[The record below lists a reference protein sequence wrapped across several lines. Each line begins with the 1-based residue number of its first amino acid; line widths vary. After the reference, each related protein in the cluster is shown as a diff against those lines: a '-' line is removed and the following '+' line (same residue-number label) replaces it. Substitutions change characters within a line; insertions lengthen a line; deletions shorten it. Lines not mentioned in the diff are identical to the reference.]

1 VDEQHGS
8 GNARPSAAV
17 AAEIREAVFRG
28 EYVPGQRLVE
38 VELCDAFA
46 ASRSAVRGAL
56 QQLANE
62 GLIEVQRN
70 RGARV
75 RRVSR
80 DEAIEITEVR
90 RMVEGLIA
98 AKAAS
103 RARPEQVAELRQIAA
118 AMRRAV
124 REHDALGYSELNAR
138 LHALVR
144 RVAGHATAAAII
156 ERLRGQ
162 VVRHQF
168 RLAMLP
174 SRPARSLAQH
184 EKIVEAIASGDPA
197 AAEAAMHDH
206 LDDVLRA
213 LRALDEADGPAAPP
227 AHPVAVHPV
236 PAHPDPVQAEQ
247 A

>member
-1 VDEQHGS
+1 MSEQDSG
-8 GNARPSAAV
+8 GNAKPAAAV
-17 AAEIREAVFRG
+17 AAGIRDAVFRG

-38 VELCDAFA
+38 VELCDAFQ

-62 GLIEVQRN
+62 GLVEVQRN

-103 RARPEQVAELRQIAA
+103 RASRQQVAELRELIT

-124 REHDALGYSELNAR
+124 RQHDALGYSELNAG
-138 LHALVR
+138 LHAMVR
-144 RVAGHATAAAII
+144 QVAGHATAAAII

-168 RLAMLP
+168 RLALRP
-174 SRPARSLAQH
+174 SRPDRSLAQH
-184 EKIVEAIASGDPA
+184 EKIVEAIASGDPD
-197 AAEAAMHDH
+197 AAEAAMHEH
-206 LDDVLRA
+206 LDDVLR
-213 LRALDEADGPAAPP
+213 
-227 AHPVAVHPV
+227 
-236 PAHPDPVQAEQ
+236 
-247 A
+247 

>member
-1 VDEQHGS
+1 VSEQHNG
-8 GNARPSAAV
+8 GNARSAAV
-17 AAEIREAVFRG
+17 VAAGIRDAVFRG
-28 EYVPGQRLVE
+28 DYVPGQRLVE
-38 VELCDAFA
+38 VELCDAFQ

-62 GLIEVQRN
+62 GLVEVQRN

-75 RRVSR
+75 RQVSR
-80 DEAIEITEVR
+80 DEAVEITEVR
-90 RMVEGLIA
+90 RMLEGLIA

-103 RARPEQVAELRQIAA
+103 RAGPEQVAELRQVVT

-124 REHDALGYSELNAR
+124 RKHDALGYSELNAQ
-138 LHALVR
+138 LHAMVR
-144 RVAGHATAAAII
+144 QIAGHATAAAII

-168 RLAMLP
+168 RLALLP

-184 EKIVEAIASGDPA
+184 EEIVEAIASADPQ

-206 LDDVLRA
+206 LDDVLSALQGIDDAGARA
-213 LRALDEADGPAAPP
+213 VSPPGPSPAAPAGEP
-227 AHPVAVHPV
+227 
-236 PAHPDPVQAEQ
+236 QA
-247 A
+247 AP